1 MGKHILV
8 INFWGVIFLA
18 CEKGVEWCNYIY
30 VSNCKIDIRHHTYY
44 IQSIK
49 KNRQI
54 VVSDHLPK
62 CC

>member
-30 VSNCKIDIRHHTYY
+30 VSNCKIDIRHHTNY

-49 KNRQI
+49 KNRQ
-54 VVSDHLPK
+54 LK
-62 CC
+62 MY